1 MASNRAGV
9 SVPLQRRMVTI
20 LEGRC
25 AALLVRGEE
34 LNVLFAVFLAIADG
48 MVKQLFESE
57 ARKRLLVKQPRLL
70 SQYVPVRKSECAIVT
85 CDAFPFIARP
95 GNEHDG
101 K

>member
-1 MASNRAGV
+1 M
-9 SVPLQRRMVTI
+9 LRRMVTI

-25 AALLVRGEE
+25 AALLVRGKEPD
-34 LNVLFAVFLAIADG
+34 VLFAVFLAIADG

-70 SQYVPVRKSECAIVT
+70 PENVPVGESMCAIVT
-85 CDAFPFIARP
+85 CDAFPFIALP